1 MKTKF
6 FGIGQAGNK
15 SVMRLLEKGICY
27 KDDVVLVNSTKRDI
41 PKDFDGKTTIFN
53 TTEGGC
59 GKERSIAKKY
69 VIDAIQTGKFDEI
82 FAQDY
87 DSYVFITSLEGG
99 TGSGSTPIIAKYCS
113 EVLGKTVHVI
123 AFAGFNADA
132 RGLQNSVEFF
142 QEIDFECDVQCID
155 LKSFISAAGGNHL
168 KAEELADDEVA
179 QRINILLGK
188 NIMASSSN
196 IDQTDLRKLV
206 NTSGYK
212 TIEHATFKEDLV
224 DVNQF
229 NQLCKRM
236 IYASKSLKS
245 NNPAQLRLGV
255 ILNIKPESEDAVDYD
270 FNVIKEAYG
279 FPYET
284 FFHKQYDGGVQYIE
298 FISSGMKLPI
308 DEIKAIHEKY
318 LEESARVN
326 KSADEF
332 FKEVQS
338 LSKNEDDNLFD
349 MVNLSKKPSMSKSDF
364 FGSIDK

>member
-1 MKTKF
+1 MNFIF
-6 FGIGQAGNK
+6 FALGAGGNK
-15 SVMRLLEKGICY
+15 AGLRLLENGVCSI
-27 KDDVVLVNSTKRDI
+27 DNLVLVNSTKRDI
-41 PKDFDGKTTIFN
+41 PADFNGKSTIFN

-59 GKERSIAKKY
+59 GKERSIAKQY
-69 VIDAIQTGKFDEI
+69 VIDAMKAGKFDDV
-82 FAQDY
+82 FARDC
-87 DSYVFITSLEGG
+87 DSYIFITSLEGG
-99 TGSGSTPIIAKYCS
+99 TGSGATPILAKYCS
-113 EVLGKTVHVI
+113 EVLGKIVHII

-155 LKSFISAAGGNHL
+155 LKAFETQSGGNHL
-168 KAEELADDEVA
+168 RAEELADEELSR
-179 QRINILLGK
+179 RINILLGN
-188 NIMASSSN
+188 NIMASDTN
-196 IDQTDLRKLV
+196 IDETDLFKLI

-212 TIEHATFKEDLV
+212 TIEHISFKEDLV

-245 NNPAQLRLGV
+245 NDPAQLRLGV

-284 FFHKQYDGGVQYIE
+284 FFHKQYDGGIQYIE

-308 DEIKAIHEKY
+308 DEIKEIHKKY
-318 LEESARVN
+318 LEQSAKVN

-332 FKEVQS
+332 FNEIQS
-338 LSKNEDDNLFD
+338 LEKNKEDDKFD
-349 MVNLSKKPSMSKSDF
+349 LVRHVKKASMSKADF
-364 FGSIDK
+364 FNDI

>member
-6 FGIGQAGNK
+6 FGLGAGGNK
-15 SVMRLLEKGICY
+15 AVIKLLEDGICH

-69 VIDAIQTGKFDEI
+69 VIDAIKTGKFDEV
-82 FAQDY
+82 FTQDY
-87 DSYVFITSLEGG
+87 DSYVFVTSLEGG

-113 EVLGKTVHVI
+113 EVLGKTVHII

-155 LKSFISAAGGNHL
+155 LKAFVSAAGGNHL
-168 KAEELADDEVA
+168 KAEELADEELA
-179 QRINILLGK
+179 RRINILLGN
-188 NIMASSSN
+188 NIIASTSN

-212 TIEHATFKEDLV
+212 TIEHAEFKEDLV
-224 DVNQF
+224 DVKQF

-338 LSKNEDDNLFD
+338 LSKNDGDEIFD
-349 MVNLSKKPSMSKSDF
+349 MVDNTKKPTMSKSDF
-364 FGSIDK
+364 FGNI

>member
-1 MKTKF
+1 MNFIF
-6 FGIGQAGNK
+6 FALGAGGNK
-15 SVMRLLEKGICY
+15 AGLRLLENGVCSI
-27 KDDVVLVNSTKRDI
+27 DNLVLVNSTKRDI
-41 PKDFDGKTTIFN
+41 PADFNGKSTIFN

-59 GKERSIAKKY
+59 GKERSIAKQY
-69 VIDAIQTGKFDEI
+69 VIDAMKAGKFDDV
-82 FAQDY
+82 FARDC
-87 DSYVFITSLEGG
+87 DSYIFITSLEGG
-99 TGSGSTPIIAKYCS
+99 TGSGATPILAKYCS
-113 EVLGKTVHVI
+113 EVLGKIVHII

-155 LKSFISAAGGNHL
+155 LKAFETQSGGNHL
-168 KAEELADDEVA
+168 RAEELADEELSR
-179 QRINILLGK
+179 RINILLGN
-188 NIMASSSN
+188 NIMASDTN
-196 IDQTDLRKLV
+196 IDETDLFKLI

-212 TIEHATFKEDLV
+212 TIEHISFKEDLV

-245 NNPAQLRLGV
+245 NDPAQLRLGV

-279 FPYET
+279 MPYET
-284 FFHKQYDGGVQYIE
+284 FFHKQYDGKQQYIE

-308 DEIKAIHEKY
+308 DEIKEIHEKY
-318 LEESARVN
+318 LEQSAKVN

-332 FKEVQS
+332 FNEIQS
-338 LSKNEDDNLFD
+338 LEKNKEDDKFD
-349 MVNLSKKPSMSKSDF
+349 MVRNVKKASMSKADF
-364 FGSIDK
+364 FNDI